1 MTMLNKSKPTVADLR
16 AEHEMQAG
24 LIRAAQSQIAD
35 VLRAGGDTSALRQE
49 IGRRTQ
55 RLTELT
61 LLMADA
67 AGDRAER
74 DAELVGLKASKRAA
88 KVRAEIAG
96 LLAALAAPQ
105 RPHHA

>member
-1 MTMLNKSKPTVADLR
+1 MLNKSKPTAADYR

-24 LIRAAQSQIAD
+24 LIRQAQSQLAE
-35 VLRAGGDTSALRQE
+35 VLRGGGDTSALRQE
-49 IGRRTQ
+49 IGIRTQ

-61 LLMADA
+61 LLLADA

-74 DAELVGLKASKRAA
+74 DAEMVGLKASKRAA

-96 LLAALAAPQ
+96 LLDALAAPQ
-105 RPHHA
+105 HPHHA